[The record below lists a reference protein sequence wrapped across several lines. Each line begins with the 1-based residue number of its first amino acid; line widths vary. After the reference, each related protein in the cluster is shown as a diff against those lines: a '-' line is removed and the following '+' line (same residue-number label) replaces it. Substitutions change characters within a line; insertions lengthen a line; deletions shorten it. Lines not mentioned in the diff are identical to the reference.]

1 MNYLIKE
8 YIKKITEEDIYNFA
22 LKEGIT
28 LLDHE
33 KKVLYV
39 YIKNYWQVFLNEDAT
54 FLFEEL
60 KEKLEEK
67 TYDKVIELYN
77 KYKKIS
83 K

>member
-1 MNYLIKE
+1 MNYLIRE
-8 YIKKITEEDIYNFA
+8 YIKKITEDDIYNFA

-28 LLDHE
+28 LLEHE

-60 KEKLEEK
+60 KDKLEEK
-67 TYDKVIELYN
+67 TYDKIIELYN

-83 K
+83 